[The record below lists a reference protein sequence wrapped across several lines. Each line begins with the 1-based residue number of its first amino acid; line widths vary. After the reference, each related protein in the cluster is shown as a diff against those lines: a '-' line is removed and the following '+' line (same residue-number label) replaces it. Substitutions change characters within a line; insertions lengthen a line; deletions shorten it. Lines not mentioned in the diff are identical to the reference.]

1 MEQEEF
7 ILWSRRET
15 NFCRLL
21 FADCPC
27 SHPLLFFSFFVLF
40 SFFLFFF
47 AAQVCAQLSGISR
60 IGFALCIKDSL
71 LDIKVDPTPDYS
83 HYANLAEARLMR
95 SQQKV

>member
-1 MEQEEF
+1 LEPLRQ
-7 ILWSRRET
+7 T
-15 NFCRLL
+15 
-21 FADCPC
+21 FAVCCLPDYPC
-27 SHPLLFFSFFVLF
+27 FHPSSLFFSLFF
-40 SFFLFFF
+40 SFFF

-83 HYANLAEARLMR
+83 HYATLAEARLMR